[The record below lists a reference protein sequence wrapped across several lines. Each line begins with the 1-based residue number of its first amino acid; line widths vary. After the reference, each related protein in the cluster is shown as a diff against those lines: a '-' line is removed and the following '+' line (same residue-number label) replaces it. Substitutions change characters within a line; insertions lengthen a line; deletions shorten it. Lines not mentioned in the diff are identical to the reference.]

1 MQTEDYTI
9 NMIDISIP
17 LDTKIIIVDDYEQMR
32 RVMRGCLRELGL
44 TNIIE
49 AENGLQALDKIKNE
63 AVEFVISDLNMPKM
77 DGLELLNQI
86 RSSSELKHL
95 PMMLVTAE
103 SERSVLIQAIK
114 AGVNNYVVKPF
125 NAEIMALKIK
135 TIFNPE

>member
-1 MQTEDYTI
+1 
-9 NMIDISIP
+9 MIDISIP

-32 RVMRGCLRELGL
+32 RVMRSCLRELGL
-44 TNIIE
+44 TNVIE
-49 AENGLQALDKIKNE
+49 AENGLQALDKIRNE

-86 RSSSELKHL
+86 RSSPELSDL

-103 SERSVLIQAIK
+103 SERNVLIQAIK

-125 NAEIMALKIK
+125 DAEIMALKIK
-135 TIFNPE
+135 AIFDPE